1 MTAVA
6 SPPSFANI
14 NRPAWGLNGSSSLHA
29 MNSDESRGV
38 FTPRKALQRTNS
50 ASSVSSTASTSSTGT
65 VINGHTNGAPS
76 AAAGDVNGWNR
87 KRVQPK
93 GQWSQQPQ
101 PVKPE
106 GVDFSRMP
114 ANRPAPSAVNGN
126 ASMHQAPIMGGLQTQ
141 VGQQGMIG
149 RPVGDPIGVNQPV
162 LYLLSLNGTFER
174 KTISVPFSPDTL
186 RIGRQT
192 NARTVPTP
200 VNGYFD
206 SKVLSRQHAEIWAER
221 SGKIYIRDIKSSNG
235 TFVNGTRLSPENRD
249 SEPHELQTSDH
260 LELGI
265 DIVNE
270 DQKSVVH
277 HKVAAKVEHAGFLN
291 PTHALMD
298 MSFGD
303 IDPSG
308 GHMMMQQMAGMPQ
321 RGRTGSQPSL
331 NNGRMAPNA
340 VMPGVQQNG
349 MMQRNGYWMGP
360 YPMETICNR
369 LDQERRLAK
378 SQLNELQRTADFLQ
392 ALAGKDDIKLS
403 DHTDAPCSKQAVN
416 NSAVFRSDAGKA
428 TRFSEPPAPPP
439 QQPLP
444 EKPDAARSN
453 GDPPSLKRG
462 TTERP
467 KLPQTSTSPVRQENF
482 SQIIQLTETLNTA
495 KKEIEGQ
502 SARIRDLEE
511 MVQKEREQRQSA
523 EGLVRK
529 LEDAAV
535 EIHANGP
542 TKADIQDT
550 LLAETFE
557 PPADMSNKAT
567 DPVATKTDSDL
578 QTEPE
583 TTANLETIETA
594 TAAADAAAAA
604 EAAAKLQDRMD
615 EILKEMINLR
625 EELESQR
632 KRADKAEAERDGDR
646 QTLAEMISQL
656 RERDE
661 QIAKLEAERNSRSRS
676 SARSRGRSGAPSSL
690 SEGDIKPV
698 IGSYPETPT
707 SSVTPSAT
715 PNSGQ
720 STNASS
726 QTGVSDDES
735 TAGNDPTADKPTL
748 SRASTITP
756 LSKSLVHG
764 SSSGSSDPAMAQAA
778 PYASMIGVVLIGM
791 GLMAWINGWQPQ
803 PRLDR

>member
-29 MNSDESRGV
+29 MNPDESRGV
-38 FTPRKALQRTNS
+38 FAPRKALQRTNS
-50 ASSVSSTASTSSTGT
+50 ASSVTSTASTSSTGT
-65 VINGHTNGAPS
+65 VVNGHTNGVSSTPAS
-76 AAAGDVNGWNR
+76 DANGWNR
-87 KRVQPK
+87 KRAAPK

-114 ANRPAPSAVNGN
+114 ANRPAPSIVNGN
-126 ASMHQAPIMGGLQTQ
+126 GSMHQAPMMGGGLQTQ
-141 VGQQGMIG
+141 VNQQGIMG
-149 RPVGDPIGVNQPV
+149 RPVGDPVGANQPV

-174 KTISVPFSPDTL
+174 KTISVPYSPDAL

-200 VNGYFD
+200 GNGYFD

-298 MSFGD
+298 MNFGEM
-303 IDPSG
+303 DPSG
-308 GHMMMQQMAGMPQ
+308 GQMMMQQLAGMPQ
-321 RGRTGSQPSL
+321 RGRTGSQPPL
-331 NNGRMAPNA
+331 NNGRMVPNGG
-340 VMPGVQQNG
+340 MPGVQHNG

-360 YPMETICNR
+360 YPMENICNR

-378 SQLNELQRTADFLQ
+378 SQLNELQRTAEFLQ
-392 ALAGKDDIKLS
+392 ALAGKDDIRSS
-403 DHTDAPCSKQAVN
+403 DHNEGPDPKQQSVN
-416 NSAVFRSDAGKA
+416 SSAVFRPDPNKA
-428 TRFSEPPAPPP
+428 TRFSDPPAPPP

-444 EKPDAARSN
+444 EKPDSARSN

-467 KLPQTSTSPVRQENF
+467 RLPQTTTSPIRPDNL

-495 KKEIEGQ
+495 KMEIEGQ

-511 MVQKEREQRQSA
+511 LVQKEREQRQSA

-529 LEDAAV
+529 LEDAVV
-535 EIHANGP
+535 EMQADGP
-542 TKADIQDT
+542 TQADVQDT
-550 LLAETFE
+550 LLADAFE
-557 PPADMSNKAT
+557 PPAETIIKNGVDSPIGSDM
-567 DPVATKTDSDL
+567 
-578 QTEPE
+578 
-583 TTANLETIETA
+583 TANLA
-594 TAAADAAAAA
+594 TAETNATEIAAAA

-615 EILKEMINLR
+615 EILQEMIHLR
-625 EELESQR
+625 EELESQK

-646 QTLAEMISQL
+646 QTLGEMIKQL

-661 QIAKLEAERNSRSRS
+661 QIVKLEAESSARSRS
-676 SARSRGRSGAPSSL
+676 LSRSRGRSGASASSIVENDFK
-690 SEGDIKPV
+690 SV

-707 SSVTPSAT
+707 STMTPSSS
-715 PNSGQ
+715 PHSGQ
-720 STNASS
+720 SMNASQKGS
-726 QTGVSDDES
+726 SDYGAI
-735 TAGNDPTADKPTL
+735 AGSDISADQPTL
-748 SRASTITP
+748 SRANTITP

-764 SSSGSSDPAMAQAA
+764 PSSGSGDPAMALAA

-803 PRLDR
+803 PQLDR